1 MSTYQIDEND
11 KPVTTHVDMGEIMRP
26 KTSFDDKTTNTDTA
40 TDTDRQTD
48 GMVVAKQTG
57 GSRPGVATSGN
68 STPSATQPVSTRLSA
83 AKLTCEGQAIFKE
96 GATTAKL

>member
-40 TDTDRQTD
+40 TDTDRRTD

-68 STPSATQPVSTRLSA
+68 SKGENITHSSG
-83 AKLTCEGQAIFKE
+83 GQGHQGEA
-96 GATTAKL
+96 